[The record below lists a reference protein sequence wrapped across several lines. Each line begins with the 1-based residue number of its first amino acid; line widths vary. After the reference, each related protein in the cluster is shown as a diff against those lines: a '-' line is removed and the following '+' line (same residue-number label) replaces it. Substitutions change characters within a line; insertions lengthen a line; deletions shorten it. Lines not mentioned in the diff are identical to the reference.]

1 MNTANTP
8 CCELTVL
15 HLVPFVQHEGNRRFF
30 ALRLSRPDWTEWKP
44 GQFIMVRPESFGLEY
59 PWGRPLGICLIRPQH
74 LICFFQVVGRGT
86 EQMSHLRT
94 DDKVRV
100 WGPLGNGFAMEPDT
114 PTLLLAGG
122 MGIAPFIGYV
132 AEHPRAWNLTMLFG
146 HTAPIDCYPV
156 DSINERI
163 PIDTLRETVPG
174 DLDNLI
180 FSLEERIKEYASQNG
195 LILACGP
202 TPFLRTIQKFA
213 SQYHARCQLSLENK
227 MAAASDVSSGRQ
239 KPGPIP
245 RSAAPRCSAAH
256 RGPFSGLIRSFS
268 KRLSPVLPRALSPS
282 AQCAGQS
289 AFLRGEARQNPPC
302 QIKRLP

>member
-1 MNTANTP
+1 MKATGASSPCGFRAQTGRNGNRASSLWYVPNPSVWNTP
-8 CCELTVL
+8 GEGLSASASS
-15 HLVPFVQHEGNRRFF
+15 VPSTSSAF
-30 ALRLSRPDWTEWKP
+30 SR
-44 GQFIMVRPESFGLEY
+44 SLA
-59 PWGRPLGICLIRPQH
+59 
-74 LICFFQVVGRGT
+74 
-86 EQMSHLRT
+86 
-94 DDKVRV
+94 DKVRV

-227 MAAASDVSSGRQ
+227 MACGVGGCLGCVVRTTEAWPDPAKRGAPVQCCTQGPVFWSDQV
-239 KPGPIP
+239 I
-245 RSAAPRCSAAH
+245 
-256 RGPFSGLIRSFS
+256 F
-268 KRLSPVLPRALSPS
+268 
-282 AQCAGQS
+282 
-289 AFLRGEARQNPPC
+289 
-302 QIKRLP
+302 

>member
-15 HLVPFVQHEGNRRFF
+15 DLVPFGQHEGNRRFF

-122 MGIAPFIGYV
+122 MGIAPFI
-132 AEHPRAWNLTMLFG
+132 
-146 HTAPIDCYPV
+146 
-156 DSINERI
+156 
-163 PIDTLRETVPG
+163 REPG
-174 DLDNLI
+174 I
-180 FSLEERIKEYASQNG
+180 SP
-195 LILACGP
+195 C
-202 TPFLRTIQKFA
+202 
-213 SQYHARCQLSLENK
+213 
-227 MAAASDVSSGRQ
+227 
-239 KPGPIP
+239 
-245 RSAAPRCSAAH
+245 
-256 RGPFSGLIRSFS
+256 FSGTRH
-268 KRLSPVLPRALSPS
+268 P
-282 AQCAGQS
+282 
-289 AFLRGEARQNPPC
+289 
-302 QIKRLP
+302 

>member
-1 MNTANTP
+1 
-8 CCELTVL
+8 
-15 HLVPFVQHEGNRRFF
+15 
-30 ALRLSRPDWTEWKP
+30 
-44 GQFIMVRPESFGLEY
+44 
-59 PWGRPLGICLIRPQH
+59 
-74 LICFFQVVGRGT
+74 
-86 EQMSHLRT
+86 
-94 DDKVRV
+94 
-100 WGPLGNGFAMEPDT
+100 
-114 PTLLLAGG
+114 
-122 MGIAPFIGYV
+122 GIAPFIGYV

-227 MAAASDVSSGRQ
+227 MACGVGGCLGCVVRTTEAWPDPAKRGAPVQCCTQGPVFWSDQV
-239 KPGPIP
+239 I
-245 RSAAPRCSAAH
+245 
-256 RGPFSGLIRSFS
+256 F
-268 KRLSPVLPRALSPS
+268 
-282 AQCAGQS
+282 
-289 AFLRGEARQNPPC
+289 
-302 QIKRLP
+302 

>member
-15 HLVPFVQHEGNRRFF
+15 DLVPFGQHEGNRRFF

-202 TPFLRTIQKFA
+202 MPFLRTIQKFA

-227 MAAASDVSSGRQ
+227 MACGVGGCLGCVVRTTEAWPDPAKRGAPVQCCTQGPVFWSDQV
-239 KPGPIP
+239 I
-245 RSAAPRCSAAH
+245 
-256 RGPFSGLIRSFS
+256 F
-268 KRLSPVLPRALSPS
+268 
-282 AQCAGQS
+282 
-289 AFLRGEARQNPPC
+289 
-302 QIKRLP
+302 